1 MIMPESIWHAG
12 LTVSLLRTECT
23 DGLIILLLFML
34 HALQFTKSIKNVVPQ
49 QTYNLNSKD
58 LCS

>member
-12 LTVSLLRTECT
+12 VTVSLLRTEST
-23 DGLIILLLFML
+23 DGLIILLLSIL
-34 HALQFTKSIKNVVPQ
+34 HALQFPKSIKNVVPQ
-49 QTYNLNSKD
+49 QTYNLDCKN

>member
-12 LTVSLLRTECT
+12 VTVSLLRTEST
-23 DGLIILLLFML
+23 DGLIILLLFIL
-34 HALQFTKSIKNVVPQ
+34 HALQFTRSIKNVEPQ
-49 QTYNLNSKD
+49 QTYNLDCKN

>member
-1 MIMPESIWHAG
+1 MIMPESVWHAG
-12 LTVSLLRTECT
+12 VTVSLLRTEST
-23 DGLIILLLFML
+23 DGLIILLLSLL

-49 QTYNLNSKD
+49 QTYNLDCKN

>member
-12 LTVSLLRTECT
+12 VTVSLLRTENT
-23 DGLIILLLFML
+23 YGLIILLLSIL

-49 QTYNLNSKD
+49 QTYNLDCKN